1 MAMWHACAAVAIW
14 HAGMQIVLLSTHLT
28 EIDQA
33 QAKHQFGTHADQ
45 PLIYPQRSKVACRHY
60 ENQHQKMCAH
70 LCSRRCARL
79 NCTP

>member
-1 MAMWHACAAVAIW
+1 MINRYEMIMRWADMAMLYACAVVAIW

-45 PLIYPQRSKVACRHY
+45 PLDYPQH
-60 ENQHQKMCAH
+60 
-70 LCSRRCARL
+70 
-79 NCTP
+79 